1 MYELVKSLITKY
13 DRIIIHRHKNPDGD
27 AYGSQMGLK
36 RLIELNYPEK
46 EVYAVGDENIFNFL
60 GHMDIIPDSY
70 YKDALAIIV
79 DVCVTH
85 LISDDR
91 YLKAAEVLVI
101 DHHLNDPNFEC
112 ISVIKPE
119 YISCAGLIASV
130 FIENE
135 YKFDGVAATRFLT
148 GIVTDSGRFVYP
160 KTSAETLETAAYL
173 IRQGADLNWIYGNLY
188 TEELNFKKLKGYFI
202 NNFQI
207 TKNKV
212 AYMKNDK
219 NVKDQFGVTT
229 FTVSRA
235 MVNQMSSIKDI
246 NIWANFTEEED
257 GSVLVELR
265 SAKESIVHIA
275 RMFGGGG
282 HALACGCTIASL
294 DEVDTVL
301 KELDEFSEGVNNG

>member
-1 MYELVKSLITKY
+1 MYEIVKSLITKY

-27 AYGSQMGLK
+27 AWGSQMGLK

-46 EVYAVGDENIFNFL
+46 EVYAVGDENTFSFL

-70 YKDALAIIV
+70 YKNALAIVV

-91 YLKAAEVLVI
+91 YLNAEEVLVI
-101 DHHLNDPNFEC
+101 DHHLNEPNFVC
-112 ISVIKPE
+112 TSVIEPE

-130 FIENE
+130 FIEN
-135 YKFDGVAATRFLT
+135 KCVFDEIAATRFLT

-173 IRQGADLNWIYGNLY
+173 VRQGANLIWIYDNLY

-207 TKNKV
+207 TKNNV

-219 NVKDQFGVTT
+219 YVKNKFGVST

-246 NIWANFTEEED
+246 NIWANFTEEDD
-257 GSVLVELR
+257 GTVLVELR

-275 RMFGGGG
+275 RNYGGGG
-282 HALACGCTIASL
+282 HALACGCSLSSL
-294 DEVDTVL
+294 DEVDEVL

>member
-1 MYELVKSLITKY
+1 MYNIVKSLIDKY
-13 DRIIIHRHKNPDGD
+13 ERIIIHRHKNPDGD
-27 AYGSQMGLK
+27 AYGSQLGLK

-46 EVYAVGDENIFNFL
+46 EVYAVGDENVFSFL

-70 YKDALAIIV
+70 YKGALAVVV

-91 YLKAAEVLVI
+91 YLQADEILVV
-101 DHHLNDPNFEC
+101 DHHLNQPNFEC
-112 ISVIKPE
+112 ISIIE
-119 YISCAGLIASV
+119 SNHIACAELLASV
-130 FIENE
+130 FIENDCI
-135 YKFDGVAATRFLT
+135 FDDVAATRFLT

-160 KTSAETLETAAYL
+160 NTSAETFEITAYL
-173 IRQGADLNWIYGNLY
+173 IKQGADINWIYSNLY

-207 TKNKV
+207 TKNNV

-219 NVKDQFGVTT
+219 SVKDLFGVTT
-229 FTVSRA
+229 FTVSRG

-246 NIWANFTEEED
+246 NIWANFTEED
-257 GSVLVELR
+257 NGSVLVELR
-265 SAKESIVHIA
+265 SGKESIVHIA

-282 HALACGCTIASL
+282 HALACGCSLSSL
-294 DEVDTVL
+294 DEVDRVL
-301 KELDEFSEGVNNG
+301 KELDNFSEGVKNG